1 MKKIIYSLI
10 LCFVMGVFMIGCKD
24 KTGDYGELIIPDMK
38 IYTNFPDCPTPTF
51 TNPEYECEITYTVLD
66 DQNIVYEDGYF
77 HASEMASATV
87 EAKTEYH
94 TTSFEVVAL
103 EYKDAKQTFYLDRV
117 ASIQKKWLE
126 AGKPTGGTLFVGD
139 SFFDTEFFSNFYDMF
154 GDSNAFTHGV
164 SSSTSTDWEIFASR
178 LIYPV
183 KPANIVMHLGTNNL
197 FDDMESSTTA
207 LENLHRLVN
216 TIHERLPETNIYYFA
231 IEPRAYA
238 IGGVGNFNQLS
249 YGIISGVNKGMK
261 EFCLEND
268 WMNFLDVTSNCY
280 INGILVN
287 ESFFRDG
294 CHPKL
299 ENYSYYI
306 NALKEAG
313 LRLNVNSTFSDTK
326 EFSIP
331 VVNQITDANQL
342 IRANNKTVSKNYSI
356 TGNFKIKDIKT
367 NGHIQFSLDETNRAN
382 RFLLWDDD
390 SNGTLVPGYTLDDV
404 LTPRA
409 GDAVLVKDKEYSF
422 EIVVT
427 EKHAYFYV
435 NSKLEFVFL
444 NVNACALY
452 IGAENTAVDFYNL
465 NVIDL
470 SDNKE
475 WENILSRS
483 EISDCEGTNVT
494 TTKPLIK

>member
-10 LCFVMGVFMIGCKD
+10 LCFVMGVFMNSCKD
-24 KTGDYGELIIPDMK
+24 KDYGELIIPDMN
-38 IYTNFPDCPTPTF
+38 IYTNFPDCPMPVF
-51 TNPEYECEITYTVLD
+51 TNPKYESEITYTVLD
-66 DQNIVYEDGYF
+66 DQNIVYKDGYF
-77 HASEMASATV
+77 YANEMASATV

-94 TTSFEVVAL
+94 TTSFEVQAL
-103 EYKDAKQTFYLDRV
+103 EYKDVKQTFYLDRV
-117 ASIQKKWLE
+117 ASIEKKWLE
-126 AGKPTGGTLFVGD
+126 RGKPTGGTLFVGD

-207 LENLHRLVN
+207 LENLHRLLN

-238 IGGVGNFNQLS
+238 IGGAPNFNQLS

-261 EFCLEND
+261 EFCLENE

-287 ESFFRDG
+287 HSFFRDG

-299 ENYSYYI
+299 ENYSVYI
-306 NALKEAG
+306 DALQEAG
-313 LRLNVNSTFSDTK
+313 LKLDFNSTFSDTK

-331 VVNQITDANQL
+331 VVSQITEANQL
-342 IRANNKTVSKNYSI
+342 IRANNKAVSKNYSI
-356 TGNFKIKDIKT
+356 TGNFKVKDVKA
-367 NGHIQFSLDETNRAN
+367 NAHIQFSLDETNRAN

-390 SNGTLVPGYTLDDV
+390 SNGTLVPGYTLNDI
-404 LTPRA
+404 LTPHA
-409 GDAVLVKDKEYSF
+409 GDASLVKDKEYSF
-422 EIVVT
+422 EVVVT
-427 EKHAYFYV
+427 NKHAYFYV
-435 NSKLEFVFL
+435 NGKLEFAFL
-444 NVNACALY
+444 NVNASVLY

-465 NVIDL
+465 NVVSS
-470 SDNKE
+470 SDKAE
-475 WENILSRS
+475 WDIILSRE
-483 EISDCEGTNVT
+483 EISECEGMSVT
-494 TTKPLIK
+494 TTTPLVK